1 MSSPFIRRTTGI
13 GAGLATIFATALMSA
28 PPATAGGNDSD
39 GDGMPNRWERAHG
52 LRVHQADAGKDPDH
66 DQLSNLKEYLRDAL
80 PQDED
85 SDNDGHD
92 DGDEVHDD
100 SRSTDVD
107 DSDSDDD
114 GTEDGDEDSDR
125 DGEDNEDEDDAS
137 ENCRADDDDRDEDSV
152 DDEDENEL
160 RILVHD
166 ADSDDD
172 GIDDGDEDRD
182 EDGESN
188 EDEDDSDLDEC
199 DGDEDGDGE
208 DDEDSDDVMGTITGY
223 DSTTMV
229 LTVQPRTSELAM
241 EFNLTDETE
250 VEWDDHSGPGGGDA
264 STDDLQVGV
273 RVVEL
278 EIEDDEGTVEEI
290 EIAPAELN

>member
-1 MSSPFIRRTTGI
+1 MTTVGHRVRALRLI
-13 GAGLATIFATALMSA
+13 AAVLAMAFGLLSVGAVEAGPADPDADGLTLAQ
-28 PPATAGGNDSD
+28 
-39 GDGMPNRWERAHG
+39 ERAA
-52 LRVHQADAGKDPDH
+52 RTSP
-66 DQLSNLKEYLRDAL
+66 S
-80 PQDED
+80 
-85 SDNDGHD
+85 
-92 DGDEVHDD
+92 
-100 SRSTDVD
+100 
-107 DSDSDDD
+107 
-114 GTEDGDEDSDR
+114 
-125 DGEDNEDEDDAS
+125 
-137 ENCRADDDDRDEDSV
+137 
-152 DDEDENEL
+152 
-160 RILVHD
+160 D
-166 ADSDDD
+166 ADTDDD

-273 RVVEL
+273 RVIEL